1 MDGHLKGVA
10 LAEEPG
16 VGVALLGG
24 GWRTRSKGAKATS
37 GRKTG
42 VYSQIFGNRQEGK
55 TGVVSL
61 GTWANQAGQAGVSFT
76 GPEKATAA

>member
-1 MDGHLKGVA
+1 M
-10 LAEEPG
+10 
-16 VGVALLGG
+16 G